1 MSIKFLRAGIKIYN
15 NRFIYFFRLKNKACN
30 FNFQY
35 TDYITMDKLGTAF
48 YQQKDVVK
56 TAKQLLG
63 KILVTQ
69 LDGVRTSGIITETEA
84 YAGIGDKASH
94 AWNNRRTKRTE
105 IMYMPGGV
113 AYVYLCYGIHYLFN
127 VITNVADIPH
137 AVLIRAIEPLDG
149 IDMMKIRYG
158 KTPPLFT
165 AGPGS
170 LSKALGI
177 NALLNGESLA
187 GNKVWIEGA
196 RQIPEDKILI
206 GSRVGV
212 SYAGDDAYLP
222 YRFSI
227 KNNKWVSK
235 GKGLIR

>member
-1 MSIKFLRAGIKIYN
+1 MK
-15 NRFIYFFRLKNKACN
+15 
-30 FNFQY
+30 
-35 TDYITMDKLGTAF
+35 KLGLAF
-48 YQQKDVVK
+48 YRQEDVVT

-84 YAGIGDKASH
+84 YAGINDKASH

-105 IMYMPGGV
+105 IMYIPGGV
-113 AYVYLCYGIHYLFN
+113 VYVYLCYGIHYLFN
-127 VITNVADIPH
+127 VITNVADVPH
-137 AVLIRAIEPLDG
+137 AVLIRAIEPVDG
-149 IDMMKIRYG
+149 IDAMKARYG

-177 NALLNGESLA
+177 NSILNGASLT
-187 GNKVWIEGA
+187 GNKVWIEHADEIPDNMIVA
-196 RQIPEDKILI
+196 R
-206 GSRVGV
+206 SRVGV
-212 SYAGDDAYLP
+212 QYAAEDAYLP

-227 KNNKWVSK
+227 KGNKWVSK
-235 GKGLIR
+235 GKGL

>member
-1 MSIKFLRAGIKIYN
+1 
-15 NRFIYFFRLKNKACN
+15 
-30 FNFQY
+30 
-35 TDYITMDKLGTAF
+35 MDKLGPAF

-63 KILVTQ
+63 KILVTRI
-69 LDGVRTSGIITETEA
+69 DGVRTSGMITETEA
-84 YAGIGDKASH
+84 YAGVDDKASH
-94 AWNNRRTKRTE
+94 AWNNRRTKRTGV
-105 IMYMPGGV
+105 MYMSGGL

-127 VITNVADIPH
+127 VTTNVADVPH
-137 AVLIRAIEPLDG
+137 AVLIRAIEPVDG

-177 NALLNGESLA
+177 NSLLNGASLT
-187 GNKVWIEGA
+187 GNKVWIEDA
-196 RQIPEDKILI
+196 EDIEEDRILTS
-206 GSRVGV
+206 SRVGV

-227 KNNKWVSK
+227 KDNRWVSK
-235 GKGLIR
+235 GKGLVR

>member
-1 MSIKFLRAGIKIYN
+1 MA
-15 NRFIYFFRLKNKACN
+15 
-30 FNFQY
+30 
-35 TDYITMDKLGTAF
+35 KLNTAF
-48 YQQKDVVK
+48 YQQKDVIK
-56 TAKQLLG
+56 IAKQLLG

-69 LDGVRTSGIITETEA
+69 LNGVRTSGIITETEA
-84 YAGIGDKASH
+84 YVGVNDKASH

-127 VITNVADIPH
+127 VITHVADVPH
-137 AVLIRAIEPLDG
+137 AVLIRALEPLDG
-149 IDMMKIRYG
+149 IDEMKARYG
-158 KTPPLFT
+158 KAPPLFT

-177 NALLNGESLA
+177 NSILNGASLT
-187 GNKVWIEGA
+187 GNTIWIEDA
-196 RQIPEDKILI
+196 EEIPENMIVT

-212 SYAGDDAYLP
+212 QYAGDDAYLP

-227 KNNKWVSK
+227 KNSKWVSK
-235 GKGLIR
+235 GKGLVR

>member
-1 MSIKFLRAGIKIYN
+1 MN
-15 NRFIYFFRLKNKACN
+15 
-30 FNFQY
+30 
-35 TDYITMDKLGTAF
+35 KLGTAF
-48 YQQKDVVK
+48 YQQEDVVK

-69 LDGVRTSGIITETEA
+69 LDGFRTSGIITETEA
-84 YAGIGDKASH
+84 YAGIVDKASH

-127 VITNVADIPH
+127 VTTNVADVPH
-137 AVLIRAIEPLDG
+137 AVLIRAIEPVDG
-149 IDMMKIRYG
+149 IDIMKLRYG

-177 NALLNGESLA
+177 NALLNGASLT
-187 GNKVWIEGA
+187 GNRVWIEGA
-196 RQIPEDKILI
+196 EDIHENKILT

-227 KNNKWVSK
+227 MDNRWVSK
-235 GKGLIR
+235 GKGLVR

>member
-1 MSIKFLRAGIKIYN
+1 
-15 NRFIYFFRLKNKACN
+15 
-30 FNFQY
+30 
-35 TDYITMDKLGTAF
+35 MDKLNISF
-48 YQQKDVVK
+48 YQQEDVVT

-69 LDGVRTSGIITETEA
+69 LEGVRTSGIITETEA
-84 YAGIGDKASH
+84 YAGAVDRASH

-127 VITNVADIPH
+127 VITNVADVPH
-137 AVLIRAIEPLDG
+137 AVLIRAIEPIDG
-149 IDMMKIRYG
+149 IDMMKARYG

-177 NALLNGESLA
+177 NSSLNGENLM
-187 GNKVWIEGA
+187 GNKVWIEDA
-196 RQIPEDKILI
+196 NAIPEHKII
-206 GSRVGV
+206 TGSRVGV
-212 SYAGDDAYLP
+212 SYAGEDAYLP

-227 KNNKWVSK
+227 KDNKWVSK
-235 GKGLIR
+235 GKGLVR

>member
-1 MSIKFLRAGIKIYN
+1 MK
-15 NRFIYFFRLKNKACN
+15 
-30 FNFQY
+30 
-35 TDYITMDKLGTAF
+35 KLGTAF
-48 YQQKDVVK
+48 YQQKDVVR

-69 LDGVRTSGIITETEA
+69 LDGVRTSGMITETEA
-84 YAGIGDKASH
+84 YAGIDDKASH
-94 AWNNRRTKRTE
+94 AWNGRHTKRTE
-105 IMYMPGGV
+105 VMYKPGGL

-127 VITNVADIPH
+127 VITNKIDIPH
-137 AVLIRAIEPLDG
+137 AVLIRAIEPVDG
-149 IDMMKIRYG
+149 IDMMKVRYG

-177 NALLNGESLA
+177 KSLLNGASLT
-187 GNKVWIEGA
+187 GNIVWIEDA
-196 RQIPEDKILI
+196 EDIPEDRILT
-206 GSRVGV
+206 GTRVGV

-227 KNNKWVSK
+227 KDNKWVSK
-235 GKGLIR
+235 GKGLVR

>member
-1 MSIKFLRAGIKIYN
+1 MN
-15 NRFIYFFRLKNKACN
+15 
-30 FNFQY
+30 
-35 TDYITMDKLGTAF
+35 KLGKAF
-48 YQQKDVVK
+48 YQQEDVVK

-63 KILVTQ
+63 KMLVTQ

-84 YAGIGDKASH
+84 YAGIDDKASH

-105 IMYMPGGV
+105 VMYMPGGL

-127 VITNVADIPH
+127 VTTNIADVPH
-137 AVLIRAIEPLDG
+137 AVLIRAIEPVEG
-149 IDMMKIRYG
+149 IDMMKLRYG
-158 KTPPLFT
+158 KAPPLFT

-177 NALLNGESLA
+177 NSLLNGASLT
-187 GNKVWIEGA
+187 GNTIWIENA
-196 RQIPEDKILI
+196 KDIPEDRILT
-206 GSRVGV
+206 GTRVGV

-227 KNNKWVSK
+227 KGNKWVSK
-235 GKGLIR
+235 GKGLVR

>member
-1 MSIKFLRAGIKIYN
+1 MN
-15 NRFIYFFRLKNKACN
+15 
-30 FNFQY
+30 
-35 TDYITMDKLGTAF
+35 KLGLTF
-48 YQQKDVVK
+48 YQQEDVVK
-56 TAKQLLG
+56 AAKQLLG

-84 YAGIGDKASH
+84 YAGVDDKASH
-94 AWNNRRTKRTE
+94 AWNNRRTRRTE

-127 VITNVADIPH
+127 VITNAIDVPH
-137 AVLIRAIEPLDG
+137 AVLIRAIEPVDG
-149 IDMMKIRYG
+149 IDMMKARYG
-158 KTPPLFT
+158 KAPQLFT

-170 LSKALGI
+170 LSKALSI
-177 NALLNGESLA
+177 ASFLNGEDLT
-187 GNKVWIEGA
+187 GNKVWIEDA
-196 RQIPEDKILI
+196 DTIPERKILT

-227 KNNKWVSK
+227 KDNKWVSK
-235 GKGLIR
+235 GKGLVR

>member
-1 MSIKFLRAGIKIYN
+1 
-15 NRFIYFFRLKNKACN
+15 
-30 FNFQY
+30 
-35 TDYITMDKLGTAF
+35 MDKLDISF
-48 YQQKDVVK
+48 YQQEDVVK
-56 TAKQLLG
+56 IAKQLLG
-63 KILVTQ
+63 KRLVTQ

-84 YAGIGDKASH
+84 YAGAVDKASH

-105 IMYMPGGV
+105 VMYMPGGL

-127 VITNVADIPH
+127 VITGLADVPH
-137 AVLIRAIEPLDG
+137 AVLIRAIEPVDG
-149 IDMMKIRYG
+149 IDMMKARYG

-177 NALLNGESLA
+177 NSFLNGESLT
-187 GNKVWIEGA
+187 GNKVWLEDA
-196 RQIPEDKILI
+196 NDIPEQKILT

-227 KNNKWVSK
+227 KDNKWVSK
-235 GKGLIR
+235 GKGLVR

>member
-1 MSIKFLRAGIKIYN
+1 
-15 NRFIYFFRLKNKACN
+15 
-30 FNFQY
+30 
-35 TDYITMDKLGTAF
+35 MDKLNISF
-48 YQQKDVVK
+48 YQQRDVVK

-63 KILVTQ
+63 KMLVTQ
-69 LDGVRTSGIITETEA
+69 LNGIRTSGIITETEA
-84 YAGIGDKASH
+84 YAGIDDKASH

-105 IMYMPGGV
+105 VMYNPGGV

-127 VITNVADIPH
+127 VITNVADVPH
-137 AVLIRAIEPLDG
+137 AVLIRAIEPADG
-149 IDMMKIRYG
+149 IDVMRARYG

-177 NALLNGESLA
+177 NSLLNEESLM
-187 GNKVWIEGA
+187 GNKVWIEDA
-196 RQIPEDKILI
+196 DPIPDNKILT

-227 KNNKWVSK
+227 KDNKWVSK
-235 GKGLIR
+235 GKGLER